1 MARGLTLSEEAKTKF
16 PSLYCQD
23 VIYRTANKGNDIVKF
38 QQTPTINVHLKNIS
52 ANVNIDFSRQ
62 MPPGITGVI
71 GNAFLERI
79 NFAIDYQ
86 KLQLHYDV
94 IPELYFPYR
103 SESNSVKKWGVI
115 IANIKMKVS
124 DKVDYSLQIVQLIKG
139 HKADL
144 AGVELND
151 QIIEIDSKKVG
162 VNLNDSLLMENVQNA
177 ESITIRKKNGR
188 LIILD

>member
-1 MARGLTLSEEAKTKF
+1 
-16 PSLYCQD
+16 
-23 VIYRTANKGNDIVKF
+23 
-38 QQTPTINVHLKNIS
+38 
-52 ANVNIDFSRQ
+52 
-62 MPPGITGVI
+62 
-71 GNAFLERI
+71 
-79 NFAIDYQ
+79 
-86 KLQLHYDV
+86 
-94 IPELYFPYR
+94 
-103 SESNSVKKWGVI
+103 
-115 IANIKMKVS
+115 MKVS